1 MPTLNQKKN
10 INQHC
15 NPSLGLATKARGCK
29 DAGQD
34 RSPRVMSHAPGSARE
49 CEGIDL
55 HILKGTPT
63 LGVGV
68 LMDSRIFRRRF

>member
-15 NPSLGLATKARGCK
+15 NTNIGFVTKAKGCK
-29 DAGQD
+29 VVGQE
-34 RSPRVMSHAPGSARE
+34 RSPRVMSYAPRSVRE
-49 CEGIDL
+49 CERIDP
-55 HILKGTPT
+55 HTPKGTPT

-68 LMDSRIFRRRF
+68 LVDF